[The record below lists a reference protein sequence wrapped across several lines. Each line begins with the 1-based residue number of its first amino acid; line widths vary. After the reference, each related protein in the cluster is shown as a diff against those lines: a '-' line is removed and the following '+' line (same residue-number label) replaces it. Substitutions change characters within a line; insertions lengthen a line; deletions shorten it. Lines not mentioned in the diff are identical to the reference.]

1 MLLRPVDPI
10 GDGSLLGQVSL
21 DSVWRVV
28 IFCHLEWR
36 EMLKAGGRAE
46 K

>member
-10 GDGSLLGQVSL
+10 GDGSLLSQVSL
-21 DSVWRVV
+21 DGVRRIV
-28 IFCHLEWR
+28 IFCHLEWG
-36 EMLKAGGRAE
+36 ETLKGGGRAE